1 MVQVKGALGAPPLA
15 WIAVVGLFV
24 VLAATTGYRPFAA
37 PGDLTLP
44 EAAGLRDLL
53 AIEGQIRGGA
63 DANAR
68 AHVRR
73 DIIRSTPLELT
84 PLEAAVGIR
93 RLDVVQLLVR
103 HGARI
108 DAGNGPV
115 LRCFAERE
123 RAEDI
128 VEYLRARLAADA
140 PPVECAGV
148 ALPW

>member
-1 MVQVKGALGAPPLA
+1 MVQVKFALGGPSLA
-15 WIAVVGLFV
+15 WVGMVGAFV
-24 VLAATTGYRPFAA
+24 VLAAATGYRPFAA

-44 EAAGLRDLL
+44 EVAGLRDLL
-53 AIEGQIRGGA
+53 AIEGQIRRGA
-63 DANAR
+63 DPNAR
-68 AHVRR
+68 ARVRPG
-73 DIIRSTPLELT
+73 IIRSTPLEVT

-123 RAEDI
+123 RAADI